1 MMAISRVTLLSIFWL
16 TASISFWYYI
26 KRLADDDLLG
36 VLRLIKEWAA
46 RRNTVTWEDWVDWM
60 GNVHIWGGTLGIGM
74 IALQRWNMHLMLISL
89 FAQACYLQ
97 RHQLV
102 ILINAMFETFL
113 ELFPFFAFMR
123 HAELS

>member
-16 TASISFWYYI
+16 YTSISFWYKI
-26 KRLADDDLLG
+26 KRVEDDDLG
-36 VLRLIKEWAA
+36 VLRLLKEWVA
-46 RRNTVTWEDWVDWM
+46 RRDTKGTWEEWVDWM
-60 GNVHIWGGTLGIGM
+60 DNFHLWGVTCWIGIL
-74 IALQRWNMHLMLISL
+74 ALQRSNNYLLIFSFL
-89 FAQACYLQ
+89 AQACYLQ

-123 HAELS
+123 YAELS

>member
-74 IALQRWNMHLMLISL
+74 IALQRWNMHLM
-89 FAQACYLQ
+89 FG
-97 RHQLV
+97 
-102 ILINAMFETFL
+102 TFL

-123 HAELS
+123 YAELS

>member
-16 TASISFWYYI
+16 TTSIIFWYYI
-26 KRLADDDLLG
+26 KRLDDDDFG
-36 VLRLIKEWAA
+36 VLRLLKEWVA
-46 RRNTVTWEDWVDWM
+46 RRDTKGTWEDWVDWM
-60 GNVHIWGGTLGIGM
+60 GNVHIWGVNFWIGM
-74 IALQRWNMHLMLISL
+74 LALQRSNNYLLIFSFL
-89 FAQACYLQ
+89 AQACYLQ

-123 HAELS
+123 YAELS

>member
-16 TASISFWYYI
+16 TTSIICWYYI
-26 KRLADDDLLG
+26 KRLEDDDFG
-36 VLRLIKEWAA
+36 VLRLLKEWVA
-46 RRNTVTWEDWVDWM
+46 RRDTKVTWEDWVDWM
-60 GNVHIWGGTLGIGM
+60 GNVHIWGGTLWIGM
-74 IALQRWNMHLMLISL
+74 IALQRWNRHLMLISL

-97 RHQLV
+97 RHRLV

-123 HAELS
+123 YAELS

>member
-60 GNVHIWGGTLGIGM
+60 GNFHIWGGTLGIGM

>member
-16 TASISFWYYI
+16 TTSISFWYKI
-26 KRLADDDLLG
+26 KRLADDDLG
-36 VLRLIKEWAA
+36 VLRLLKEWVA
-46 RRNTVTWEDWVDWM
+46 RRNPKVTFEDWVDWM
-60 GNVHIWGGTLGIGM
+60 GNVHIWGGTLWIGM
-74 IALQRWNMHLMLISL
+74 IALQRWNRHLMLISL

-97 RHQLV
+97 RHRLV

-123 HAELS
+123 YAELS

>member
-16 TASISFWYYI
+16 ATSISFWYYI

-60 GNVHIWGGTLGIGM
+60 GNFHIWVGTLGIGM

-97 RHQLV
+97 RHQLF
-102 ILINAMFETFL
+102 ILINAMFGTFL

-123 HAELS
+123 YAELS